1 MLHLLFKM
9 LKTWLKHVKTT
20 NQINIKLEHSP
31 IKEAVFG
38 SKPSGHDVGW
48 WRLTAPV
55 DLKPRAPG
63 APGALLA
70 PCLCLLYLLGICW
83 SFPWDPFW
91 NTRRGHWRSLKIIED
106 HWFCEDHWRSLKMP
120 GSLHGF
126 LVFGGAFFGLRGSTD
141 GFGMVKRLNVSTPMD
156 PNTFWEATGYPPKK
170 HSPVILTEKDN
181 RQTDRQTD
189 RKTDRQTDR

>member
-1 MLHLLFKM
+1 MTWAGGDSLHQL
-9 LKTWLKHVKTT
+9 TS
-20 NQINIKLEHSP
+20 SP
-31 IKEAVFG
+31 E
-38 SKPSGHDVGW
+38 PQ
-48 WRLTAPV
+48 
-55 DLKPRAPG
+55 
-63 APGALLA
+63 A
-70 PCLCLLYLLGICW
+70 PCWRPACACFICW
-83 SFPWDPFW
+83 EFADLFHGTHFGTPGEIIEDHWRSLKIIED
-91 NTRRGHWRSLKIIED
+91 HWRSLKIIED

-181 RQTDRQTD
+181 RQTDRQTE
-189 RKTDRQTDR
+189 RQTDRQIDR